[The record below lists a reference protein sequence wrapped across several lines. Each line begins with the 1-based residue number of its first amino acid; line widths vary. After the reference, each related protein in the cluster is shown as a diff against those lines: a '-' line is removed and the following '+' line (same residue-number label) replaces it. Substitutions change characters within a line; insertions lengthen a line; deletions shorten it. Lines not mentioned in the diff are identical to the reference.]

1 MVLRMTADKHQSN
14 PNNMIGRFTADE
26 IEQAHGAVFD
36 TAADI
41 MYIFDVD
48 SLQILDMNP
57 RGLEELGYTITEIRQ
72 KDFYDLHAVEERE
85 RAEQIVEMYRR
96 EGGIYNIRD
105 LHLRKKDGGLI
116 PVEKNGRITEVNGK
130 PLGH

>member
-1 MVLRMTADKHQSN
+1 
-14 PNNMIGRFTADE
+14 
-26 IEQAHGAVFD
+26 
-36 TAADI
+36 

>member
-1 MVLRMTADKHQSN
+1 MAADEYRVN
-14 PNNMIGRFTADE
+14 EMIGRFTAEE
-26 IEQAHGAVFD
+26 IERAHGAIFD

-41 MYIFDVD
+41 LYIFDVE

-57 RGLEELGYTITEIRQ
+57 HGLEALGYTISEVRH
-72 KDFYDLHAVEERE
+72 KDFYDLHAIEERE
-85 RAEQIVEMYRR
+85 RAEEIIEIYRR

-105 LHLRKKDGGLI
+105 LHLRRKDGGLI

-130 PLGH
+130 SLGH